1 MAIHAVSLI
10 AICFLA
16 TSAAYQPCG
25 VGQCKVAPVRGDLV
39 VKFQQLASEKDVRL
53 VYFNLEFGNDSF
65 HPLESNER
73 FLAKRWIWAKTIR
86 EPMLHM
92 TNNEYDVY
100 SLGLL
105 TRQKRYMSVRLKEQP
120 TGCLTYLN
128 TSCQD
133 NVVGEMLL
141 GNVTAISYGN
151 HLPQDNCVCTMRKQH
166 SSGEE
171 GKPLCCSVQ
180 KIIERNDTIVRC
192 GIALENDWFV
202 KPFTGIFVLLLLIL
216 FLYSP
221 AIPLLIPGWFF
232 NLKDEYEKEKK
243 LEQQLRHNRVSP
255 NEQDIEMTEIGQTS
269 RQTTQLKNDT
279 EDENSDILA
288 ETDSEFE
295 DNSSAHH
302 EDQELSKLE
311 IPVDDDSPITV
322 RDLLK
327 NYIIEELPLIPMNFN
342 LKLFLLF
349 FVLFPFFLHLK
360 LAVILFY
367 NQEYHQEAYRKHEN
381 CKEAGGQLFDVCFM
395 AQFEWQAVLSNWHI
409 IAAPAY
415 VLLLV
420 VCAFIRPKDLL
431 YRKGSAKTV
440 CIFSLC
446 NSPSLGQE
454 MVEHLKAQRQGV
466 YLLFFFM
473 PVLYMKSLM
482 EWLMK
487 LTLRGRTGEPRRRRA
502 LRFLCVFLCVFP
514 GLIIGAALS
523 VIFIMILLV
532 ALFSLIFFLSPYA
545 TFIFFTIRK
554 LKETEIALAKT
565 CYKHIG
571 SSSIRLTS
579 FAIFVLTFTM
589 VSFMMYITLTIS
601 VTFMTQTVLFTIM
614 GLALNYEFATPYV
627 VFILV
632 VAGNIYL
639 CYSNLQSRYK
649 EIKCMI
655 SKYWKEE
662 TRDSQ
667 CITCSDN
674 RTIPKELFWWVTDDP
689 SQILPWTNEV
699 CCMLR
704 DMALIVFFLCLSF
717 LAISTFK
724 NLEDISALVSTFFVF
739 ISGVIPTLIFKRF
752 TANEKFSGWN
762 KIIIDNKIKEAVHEY
777 VTYLSR
783 SSEIT
788 NRPSLEM
795 TS

>member
-1 MAIHAVSLI
+1 MATHAVSLI

-25 VGQCKVAPVRGDLV
+25 VGQCKVVPVRGDLAV
-39 VKFQQLASEKDVRL
+39 TFQQLASEKDVRL

-120 TGCLTYLN
+120 TGCLAHLN

-171 GKPLCCSVQ
+171 WKPLCCSVQ

-202 KPFTGIFVLLLLIL
+202 KPFTGIFVLLLFIL

-255 NEQDIEMTEIGQTS
+255 NEQEIGQTS
-269 RQTTQLKNDT
+269 RQTTQLENDT
-279 EDENSDILA
+279 EDENSHLLA
-288 ETDSEFE
+288 EPVSEFE

-302 EDQELSKLE
+302 EDQELSKPE

-349 FVLFPFFLHLK
+349 FVVFPFFLHLK
-360 LAVILFY
+360 LAVNLFY

-381 CKEAGGQLFDVCFM
+381 CKEAGGQLFDFCFM
-395 AQFEWQAVLSNWHI
+395 AQFEWQKVLSNWQI

-431 YRKGSAKTV
+431 YRKGSAMTV
-440 CIFSLC
+440 CIFNLC

-454 MVEHLKAQRQGV
+454 MVEHIKVQRQCV
-466 YLLFFFM
+466 YRLFLFM
-473 PVLYMKSLM
+473 SVLYMESLM
-482 EWLMK
+482 ACLMT
-487 LTLRGRTGEPRRRRA
+487 LTLRGRTGETRLRRA
-502 LRFLCVFLCVFP
+502 FRFLWVFLCVFP
-514 GLIIGAALS
+514 GLIIGATLG

-532 ALFSLIFFLSPYA
+532 VLCFLIVLLSPYA
-545 TFIFFTIRK
+545 TFMFFTIRK

-571 SSSIRLTS
+571 SYSIRLTS
-579 FAIFVLTFTM
+579 FVIFVLTCTM
-589 VSFMMYITLTIS
+589 VFFMMYITLTIS

-614 GLALNYEFATPYV
+614 GLALNYEFVTPYV

-655 SKYWKEE
+655 AKYWKEE

-667 CITCSDN
+667 YITRSDD
-674 RTIPKELFWWVTDDP
+674 RTIPKELFWRVTDDP
-689 SQILPWTNEV
+689 TEILPWTNEV

-752 TANEKFSGWN
+752 TAKEKFSGWN
-762 KIIIDNKIKEAVHEY
+762 KIIIDNKIKEAVHKY
-777 VTYLSR
+777 VTYLTR
-783 SSEIT
+783 NSEIT

-795 TS
+795 TC

>member
-466 YLLFFFM
+466 YLLFFFYASVIHEVINGM
-473 PVLYMKSLM
+473 VDETDFERQNRRTETTTGTPLLVRFSLCFP
-482 EWLMK
+482 WINYRCSVK
-487 LTLRGRTGEPRRRRA
+487 CNFYNDSSGRT
-502 LRFLCVFLCVFP
+502 VFLNFF
-514 GLIIGAALS
+514 
-523 VIFIMILLV
+523 FITVCDFYIL
-532 ALFSLIFFLSPYA
+532 Y
-545 TFIFFTIRK
+545 
-554 LKETEIALAKT
+554 
-565 CYKHIG
+565 
-571 SSSIRLTS
+571 
-579 FAIFVLTFTM
+579 
-589 VSFMMYITLTIS
+589 
-601 VTFMTQTVLFTIM
+601 
-614 GLALNYEFATPYV
+614 
-627 VFILV
+627 
-632 VAGNIYL
+632 
-639 CYSNLQSRYK
+639 
-649 EIKCMI
+649 
-655 SKYWKEE
+655 
-662 TRDSQ
+662 D
-667 CITCSDN
+667 
-674 RTIPKELFWWVTDDP
+674 
-689 SQILPWTNEV
+689 
-699 CCMLR
+699 
-704 DMALIVFFLCLSF
+704 
-717 LAISTFK
+717 
-724 NLEDISALVSTFFVF
+724 
-739 ISGVIPTLIFKRF
+739 
-752 TANEKFSGWN
+752 
-762 KIIIDNKIKEAVHEY
+762 
-777 VTYLSR
+777 
-783 SSEIT
+783 
-788 NRPSLEM
+788 
-795 TS
+795 

>member
-53 VYFNLEFGNDSF
+53 VYFNLQFGNDSF

-395 AQFEWQAVLSNWHI
+395 AQFEWQAVLLNWHI

>member
-1 MAIHAVSLI
+1 MAIHPISLI

-16 TSAAYQPCG
+16 TSEPCG

-151 HLPQDNCVCTMRKQH
+151 HLPQDNCVCTMRKQY

-180 KIIERNDTIVRC
+180 KIIERNETIVRC

-288 ETDSEFE
+288 ETGSEFE
-295 DNSSAHH
+295 DNSSSHH

-322 RDLLK
+322 RDLLT

-349 FVLFPFFLHLK
+349 FVVFPFILHLK

-381 CKEAGGQLFDVCFM
+381 CKEVGGQLFDICFM

-431 YRKGSAKTV
+431 YRKGSAQTV

-454 MVEHLKAQRQGV
+454 MVEHLKVQRQGV

-482 EWLMK
+482 ECLMK
-487 LTLRGRTGEPRRRRA
+487 LTLRGRTGELRRRRA

-514 GLIIGAALS
+514 GLIIGAALG
-523 VIFIMILLV
+523 VIFILILLV
-532 ALFSLIFFLSPYA
+532 ALVFLIFFLSPYA

-554 LKETEIALAKT
+554 LKETEIALEMT

-589 VSFMMYITLTIS
+589 VFFMMYITLTIS

-674 RTIPKELFWWVTDDP
+674 RTIPKKLFWWVTDDP

-704 DMALIVFFLCLSF
+704 DMALIVFFYVYLFWPYQLLKIWRTYQHWYRPFLCL
-717 LAISTFK
+717 
-724 NLEDISALVSTFFVF
+724 LV
-739 ISGVIPTLIFKRF
+739 
-752 TANEKFSGWN
+752 E
-762 KIIIDNKIKEAVHEY
+762 
-777 VTYLSR
+777 
-783 SSEIT
+783 
-788 NRPSLEM
+788 
-795 TS
+795 

>member
-16 TSAAYQPCG
+16 TSSAYQPCG
-25 VGQCKVAPVRGDLV
+25 VGQCKVAPVRGDPV

-120 TGCLTYLN
+120 TGCLAHLN

-171 GKPLCCSVQ
+171 RKPLCCSVQ

-202 KPFTGIFVLLLLIL
+202 KPFNVISVLLVLIL
-216 FLYSP
+216 LLYSP

-243 LEQQLRHNRVSP
+243 LEQQLRHNQVSP

-269 RQTTQLKNDT
+269 RQTTQLENDT

-288 ETDSEFE
+288 ETDTDSEFE

-311 IPVDDDSPITV
+311 IPVDDDSPINV

-349 FVLFPFFLHLK
+349 FVVFPFFLHLK

-367 NQEYHQEAYRKHEN
+367 NQEYHQEAYRKPKN
-381 CKEAGGQLFDVCFM
+381 CKEAGGQLFDVCFV
-395 AQFEWQAVLSNWHI
+395 AKFQWRAVLSNWHI
-409 IAAPAY
+409 IAAPGY

-431 YRKGSAKTV
+431 YRSAITR
-440 CIFSLC
+440 CLC

-454 MVEHLKAQRQGV
+454 MVEHLKAQRQLV
-466 YLLFFFM
+466 YLLFIFM

-482 EWLMK
+482 KCLIK

-514 GLIIGAALS
+514 GLIIGAALG

-532 ALFSLIFFLSPYA
+532 ALVFLIIVLSPSV

-554 LKETEIALAKT
+554 LMETDIALKKT

-571 SSSIRLTS
+571 YSSIRLTS
-579 FAIFVLTFTM
+579 FAIFFLTLTM
-589 VSFMMYITLTIS
+589 FFFLMYITLTIS

-752 TANEKFSGWN
+752 TAKEKFSGWN

-777 VTYLSR
+777 VVFSFQKCQIQPTA
-783 SSEIT
+783 EQ
-788 NRPSLEM
+788 
-795 TS
+795 